1 MADIKM
7 TGINQGLLV
16 TKLAN
21 LEAWCSTLTSALQ
34 SSNLSGIGSTAGS
47 TIAST
52 YVGKYPTLST
62 TES

>member
-7 TGINQGLLV
+7 SGINQGLLV
-16 TKLAN
+16 TKLSN

-34 SSNLSGIGSTAGS
+34 SANNSGIGSTLGS

-52 YVGKYPTLST
+52 YVGKVPTISL
-62 TES
+62 TE